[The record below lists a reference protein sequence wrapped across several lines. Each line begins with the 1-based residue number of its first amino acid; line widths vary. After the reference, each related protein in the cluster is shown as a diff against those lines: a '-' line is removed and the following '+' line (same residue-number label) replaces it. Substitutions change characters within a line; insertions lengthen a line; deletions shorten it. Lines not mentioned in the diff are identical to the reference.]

1 MSTQLPQQKATTTG
15 FLAGLLENGHFL
27 FPAFTFLTN
36 PFTSF
41 VAFLTQ
47 LLQQTLKER
56 TFSVLT
62 AFPEKG
68 HSEFT
73 GETFLA
79 AEKNK
84 AMDKILTKV
93 RIFLSDTFMANLL
106 VNEDWNHKQ

>member
-1 MSTQLPQQKATTTG
+1 LSTQLPQQKATTTG
-15 FLAGLLENGHFL
+15 FLAGLLENGHIL
-27 FPAFTFLTN
+27 LSAFTFLTN

-47 LLQQTLKER
+47 LLQQTLNVR
-56 TFSVLT
+56 TFSALT

-79 AEKNK
+79 AEKKK
-84 AMDKILTKV
+84 AIDKILTKV
-93 RIFLSDTFMANLL
+93 IILLRVTFMINLL
-106 VNEDWNHKQ
+106 VNED